1 MNRLHPKDETNET
14 QEYRALGMGRPI
26 ARRDFLN
33 GVAIGITGA
42 YAALSGL
49 TADTAQASTTIAAQT
64 PENKDAAQYPPLRSG
79 LRGQYPAA
87 VEEFE
92 RIRQGKYAQFPV
104 ADSDIHEEYD
114 LVIVGGGI
122 SGLSAAYF
130 YQTALGPTQ
139 RILILD
145 NHDDFGGHA
154 KRNEFHYQGKMFIG
168 FGGTMGIATPFP
180 YSYCAKALIKD
191 LGIEVERGHE
201 FYNRE
206 IEEKHNLGS
215 GVFFDKEHFGEDRL
229 VAGQGRLPWKTFF
242 EKAPLSEAARADLIR
257 LHGKNPDYMAGS
269 SQEEKKAKLARMS
282 YQDFLLNTAK
292 ISPDALPFFL
302 GEGGRNN
309 KRVDT
314 MPALEAAQHGAIG
327 FNGLGL
333 KFEESF
339 NEGSFLFHFPD
350 GNASIA
356 RLLVGKLI
364 PAALP
369 GKQSMN
375 TVVQAPLAYDQLDV
389 SDAPVRIRLSSPVVR
404 VQHDGVPESARA
416 VRVVYMR
423 DGKLLGVRARHCILA
438 CYNGFIPSLMPEL
451 PDRQREA
458 LAYPAKVPMMYT
470 NVLLRKWTAFE
481 KLGVA
486 AIDAPG
492 MYHTDCRLDP
502 GTTVG
507 GYRGV
512 TTPEEPILV
521 HMVRNP
527 NKPGLPRKE
536 QNRAGQQELLSTT
549 FEQFELQIRRQ
560 LGRMLSPGG
569 FDPAEDIAAITVN
582 RWPFG
587 YAYTYDTLADPDV
600 PPEQR
605 PHVIGRQRFG
615 RVTIANADAGAA
627 AFTNQAIDEAHRAVQ
642 ELLVHEGLT

>member
-1 MNRLHPKDETNET
+1 MCYLCLRPLILGPNGDAPFHSLRTIFFPMGYAPLPSRINFAFALRAQGCRLCPTRPETFGSSAKRSTGRHQAEEIFEGQNKLVEKVRMDKFD
-14 QEYRALGMGRPI
+14 EYRALGMGRPI

-42 YAALSGL
+42 YAALNGL
-49 TADTAQASTTIAAQT
+49 TAQAAQASAT
-64 PENKDAAQYPPLRSG
+64 PDAAQYPPLRSG

-92 RIRQGKYAQFPV
+92 RIRQGKYAEFPV
-104 ADSDIHEEYD
+104 ADSDIHEEFD

-130 YQTALGPTQ
+130 YQTALGFAQ

-154 KRNEFHYQGKMFIG
+154 KRNEFQYQGRTFIG

-191 LGIEVERGHE
+191 LGIEVERGPE

-206 IEEKHNLGS
+206 IEEKHNLGT

-229 VAGQGRLPWKTFF
+229 VAGEGRLPWKTFF

-257 LHGKNPDYMAGS
+257 LHGKNPDYLAGS
-269 SQEEKKAKLARMS
+269 NQEEKKAKLARMS
-282 YQDFLLNTAK
+282 YQDFLLNIAK

-314 MPALEAAQHGAIG
+314 MPALEAAHHGAIG

-364 PAALP
+364 PAALT
-369 GKQSMN
+369 GKQ
-375 TVVQAPLAYDQLDV
+375 
-389 SDAPVRIRLSSPVVR
+389 
-404 VQHDGVPESARA
+404 
-416 VRVVYMR
+416 
-423 DGKLLGVRARHCILA
+423 
-438 CYNGFIPSLMPEL
+438 
-451 PDRQREA
+451 
-458 LAYPAKVPMMYT
+458 
-470 NVLLRKWTAFE
+470 
-481 KLGVA
+481 
-486 AIDAPG
+486 
-492 MYHTDCRLDP
+492 
-502 GTTVG
+502 
-507 GYRGV
+507 
-512 TTPEEPILV
+512 
-521 HMVRNP
+521 
-527 NKPGLPRKE
+527 
-536 QNRAGQQELLSTT
+536 
-549 FEQFELQIRRQ
+549 
-560 LGRMLSPGG
+560 
-569 FDPAEDIAAITVN
+569 
-582 RWPFG
+582 
-587 YAYTYDTLADPDV
+587 
-600 PPEQR
+600 
-605 PHVIGRQRFG
+605 
-615 RVTIANADAGAA
+615 
-627 AFTNQAIDEAHRAVQ
+627 
-642 ELLVHEGLT
+642 

>member
-1 MNRLHPKDETNET
+1 MDKIQD
-14 QEYRALGMGRPI
+14 YRALGMGRPI

-42 YAALSGL
+42 YAALNGM
-49 TADTAQASTTIAAQT
+49 TAEAAPLSTIM
-64 PENKDAAQYPPLRSG
+64 DAAQYPPLRTG

-87 VEEFE
+87 VEEFA
-92 RIRQGKYAQFPV
+92 RIRQGKYAQFPI
-104 ADSDIHEEYD
+104 ADDDIHEMFE

-130 YQTALGPTQ
+130 YQAALGSGQ

-154 KRNEFHYQGKMFIG
+154 KRNEFQYQGRTFIG
-168 FGGTMGIATPFP
+168 FGGTMGIATPYP

-191 LGIEVERGHE
+191 LGVEVERGPE

-206 IEEKHNLGS
+206 IEEKHNLGT

-229 VAGQGRLPWKTFF
+229 VAGEGRLPWKTFF

-257 LHGKNPDYMAGS
+257 LHGKNPDYMAGVS
-269 SQEEKKAKLARMS
+269 ADEKKARLARMS
-282 YQDFLLNTAK
+282 YQDFLLNIAK
-292 ISPDALPFFL
+292 ISFDALPFFQ

-314 MPALEAAQHGAIG
+314 MPALEAAKHGAIG

-364 PAALP
+364 PAAVP
-369 GKQSMN
+369 DKQSMN
-375 TVVQAPLAYDQLDV
+375 TIVKAPLAYERLD
-389 SDAPVRIRLSSPVVR
+389 SADSTVRMRLSSPVVR
-404 VQHDGVPESARA
+404 VQHDGALDSART
-416 VRVVYMR
+416 VRVAYVR

-438 CYNGFIPSLMPEL
+438 CYNGLISSLMPEL
-451 PDRQREA
+451 PERQREA
-458 LAYPAKVPMMYT
+458 LAYPVKVPMMYT
-470 NVLLRKWTAFE
+470 NVLIRKWTAFE

-486 AIDAPG
+486 SINAPC

-521 HMVRNP
+521 HMMRNP

-549 FEQFELQIRRQ
+549 FEQFELQIRKQ
-560 LGRMLSPGG
+560 LGRMLGSGG
-569 FDPAEDIAAITVN
+569 FDPAEDILAITVN
-582 RWPFG
+582 RWPYG
-587 YAYTYDTLADPDV
+587 YAYTYDTLADADV

-605 PHVIGRQRFG
+605 PHVVGRQRFG

-642 ELLVHEGLT
+642 ELLVYEGLT

>member
-1 MNRLHPKDETNET
+1 MDEI
-14 QEYRALGMGRPI
+14 QEQSALGMGRPI

-42 YAALSGL
+42 YAVMMGL
-49 TADTAQASTTIAAQT
+49 TADAA
-64 PENKDAAQYPPLRSG
+64 PPGALPDAAEYPPRRTG

-104 ADSDIHEEYD
+104 SDGDIREEYD
-114 LVIVGGGI
+114 LAIVGGGI
-122 SGLSAAYF
+122 SGLAAAYF
-130 YQTALGPTQ
+130 YQTALGSAQ

-154 KRNEFHYQGKMFIG
+154 KRNEFHYQGRTFIG
-168 FGGTMGIATPFP
+168 FGGTMGISTPYP

-191 LGIEVERGHE
+191 LGIEVERGSE

-206 IEEKHNLGS
+206 IEEKHNLS
-215 GVFFDKEHFGEDRL
+215 AGVFFDEEHFGEDRL

-242 EKAPLSEAARADLIR
+242 ERAPLSDAARRDLIR
-257 LHGKNPDYMAGS
+257 LHGKNPDYLAGS
-269 SQEEKKAKLARMS
+269 SEEEKKARLARMS
-282 YQDFLLNTAK
+282 YHDFLLNIAQ
-292 ISPDALPFFL
+292 ISPDALPYFQ

-309 KRVDT
+309 KRADT
-314 MPALEAAQHGAIG
+314 LPALEAARHGAMG
-327 FNGLGL
+327 FNGMGL

-339 NEGSFLFHFPD
+339 NEGSYLFHFPD

-364 PAALP
+364 PAAMP

-375 TVVQAPLAYDQLDV
+375 TIVQAPLDYERLD
-389 SDAPVRIRLSSPVVR
+389 SPSSAVRIRLSSPVVR
-404 VQHDGVPESARA
+404 VQHDGTPESSRA
-416 VRVVYMR
+416 VRVAYIR
-423 DGKLLGVRARHCILA
+423 DGQLLGVRARHCILA
-438 CYNGFIPSLMPEL
+438 CYNGLIPSLMPEL
-451 PDRQREA
+451 PERQREA
-458 LAYPAKVPMMYT
+458 LAYPVKVPMMYT
-470 NVLLRKWTAFE
+470 SVLLRKWTAFE

-486 AIDAPG
+486 AIHAPG
-492 MYHTDCRLDP
+492 MPYTDCRLDP
-502 GTTVG
+502 GTTLG

-512 TTPEEPILV
+512 TKPEEPILV

-527 NKPGLPRKE
+527 NKPGRPRKE
-536 QNRAGQQELLSTT
+536 QNLAGQQELLSTT

-582 RWPFG
+582 RWPYG
-587 YAYTYDTLADPDV
+587 YAYTYDTLADPDL
-600 PPEQR
+600 PPEER
-605 PHVIGRQRFG
+605 PHVIGRRRFG

-642 ELLVHEGLT
+642 ELLVQAGLT

>member
-1 MNRLHPKDETNET
+1 MNNSG
-14 QEYRALGMGRPI
+14 EYRALGMGRAI

-42 YAALSGL
+42 YAALNGL
-49 TADTAQASTTIAAQT
+49 TADAGQETSTAAGA
-64 PENKDAAQYPPLRSG
+64 DDYPPLRSG
-79 LRGQYPAA
+79 LRGQYPGA
-87 VEEFE
+87 VEEFD
-92 RIRQGKYAQFPV
+92 RIRQGKYVQFPV
-104 ADSDIHEEYD
+104 SDSDIHEEYD

-130 YQTALGPTQ
+130 YRAALGPTQ

-154 KRNEFHYQGKMFIG
+154 KRNEFHYQGRSFVG
-168 FGGTMGIATPFP
+168 FGGTMAIVTPFP

-191 LGIEVERGHE
+191 LGVAVERGAE

-206 IEEKHNLGS
+206 IEEKYSLGT

-229 VAGQGRLPWKTFF
+229 VAGLGRLPWKSVF
-242 EKAPLSEAARADLIR
+242 EKAPLSEATRKDLTR
-257 LHGKNPDYMAGS
+257 LHGKNPDYLAGIS
-269 SQEEKKAKLARMS
+269 EEEKKSKLAKMS
-282 YQDFLLNTAK
+282 YQDFLLNIAK
-292 ISPDALPFFL
+292 MTTDALPFFL

-314 MPALEAAQHGAIG
+314 MPALEAAHHGAIG

-333 KFEESF
+333 KFEENF
-339 NEGSFLFHFPD
+339 NEGSYLFHFPD

-369 GKQSMN
+369 GKQSMD
-375 TVVQAPLAYDQLDV
+375 TIVQAPLAYAQLD
-389 SDAPVRIRLSSPVVR
+389 DPNANVRIRLSSPVVR
-404 VQHDGVPESARA
+404 VQHDAPPEVARSVRVAYLRGGKMYA
-416 VRVVYMR
+416 VRGR
-423 DGKLLGVRARHCILA
+423 NCILA
-438 CYNGFIPSLMPEL
+438 CYNGFIPSLVPEL
-451 PDRQREA
+451 PERQREA
-458 LAYPAKVPMMYT
+458 LAYPVKVPMLYT
-470 NVLLRKWTAFE
+470 NVLIRKWTAFQ

-486 AIDAPG
+486 TINAPG
-492 MYHTDCRLDP
+492 MYHTECRLDP

-512 TTPEEPILV
+512 TTPEEAILV

-536 QNRAGQQELLSTT
+536 QNRAGQQELLSMT

-560 LGRMLSPGG
+560 LGRMLGPAG
-569 FDPAEDIAAITVN
+569 FDPAEDIVAITVN
-582 RWPFG
+582 RWPYG

-600 PPEQR
+600 PQEQR

-642 ELLVHEGLT
+642 ELLVHQGLT